1 MWFSSCWIIT
11 AKRSFR
17 NAESNEAV
25 QISYV
30 TGDDVSIFCHGDIRS
45 MFRRCQAGCKWRC
58 RCVLLWWSLPI
69 IYGVTDQ
76 RRGNC
81 LVPAKRSC
89 PSAVPLLV
97 PCCKF
102 LTLFCVKILIMLQ
115 IDILGAKSEHKNE
128 HRPQWASARKTLCR
142 FKKISEKAKMK
153 KFCLLRNGPNSGKA
167 SSQYSASKEESTLSL
182 FCWEFMWTSINPQA

>member
-1 MWFSSCWIIT
+1 
-11 AKRSFR
+11 
-17 NAESNEAV
+17 
-25 QISYV
+25 
-30 TGDDVSIFCHGDIRS
+30 

-102 LTLFCVKILIMLQ
+102 LTLFFEKILNYVANWHPWGQKWAQKRAQATVSLSEKHIMPVQ
-115 IDILGAKSEHKNE
+115 KM
-128 HRPQWASARKTLCR
+128 
-142 FKKISEKAKMK
+142 SEKAQMK
-153 KFCLLRNGPNSGKA
+153 K
-167 SSQYSASKEESTLSL
+167 SACSETAQTQERLPASTLLQQRNQPFPYFVENSCEQVL
-182 FCWEFMWTSINPQA
+182 IPRPSWPSTSARWPQLNC

>member
-17 NAESNEAV
+17 DAESNEAV

-102 LTLFCVKILIMLQ
+102 LTLFLWENSEFCCKLASLGPKVSTETSTGHSEPQRETHYAGSKNVRKGPNEKI
-115 IDILGAKSEHKNE
+115 
-128 HRPQWASARKTLCR
+128 
-142 FKKISEKAKMK
+142 
-153 KFCLLRNGPNSGKA
+153 CLFRNGPNSGKA